1 MRVIFAGT
9 PEFAARHLEA
19 LLCCADI
26 EVVAVYTQ
34 PDRPAGRGQKLQPSA
49 VKQIAQ
55 QHGLQVEQ
63 PINLKQ
69 PAIQQ
74 QIAAYNADVMVVV
87 AYGLMLPQAVLDL
100 PRYGCINVHG
110 SLLPR
115 WRGAAP
121 IQRALWAGDSETGI
135 AIMAMELGLD
145 NGPVLA
151 TTRLTISADDTSS
164 SLYDKLAELG
174 PVTLIDCLRQLPQQ
188 LARAQAQDEQL
199 VTYAHKLSKEEA
211 QLDWHQPATVL
222 ERWVRAFNP
231 WPICWF
237 ITAQGEPVK
246 VWRSSAETESSS
258 AEPGTV
264 LAADKQGIVVKTA
277 VGALRLLV
285 LQPAGKKPL
294 NAADFLNGRSD
305 WLTLGSRLPGLGDA
319 HGR

>member
-1 MRVIFAGT
+1 MQVIFAGT

-19 LLCCADI
+19 LLSCADI

-49 VKQIAQ
+49 VKQLAQ
-55 QHGLQVEQ
+55 QHGLSVEQ

-74 QIAAYNADVMVVV
+74 QIATYNADVMVVV

-145 NGPVLA
+145 SGPVLA
-151 TTRLTISADDTSS
+151 TTRLTISADDTSA

-174 PVTLIDCLRQLPQQ
+174 PVTLVDCLRQLPQQ
-188 LARAQAQDEQL
+188 LARAQVQDEHL

-211 QLDWHQPATVL
+211 QLDWQQPATVL

-237 ITAQGEPVK
+237 LTAQGEPVK
-246 VWRSSAETESSS
+246 VWRSSAEADSSS

-277 VGALRLLV
+277 TGALRLLV

-294 NAADFLNGRSD
+294 NAAEFLNGRSD
-305 WLTLGSRLPGLGDA
+305 WLTLGSRLPGLGDR